1 MPPTPSNVLSTK
13 QEVASLPPCPVYLT
27 APHLACTCA
36 VPHLAPACACPI
48 ACLDSH
54 MASKAQKRLGGE
66 LKKLNDKP
74 PEGVD
79 MANTGPVGDDIL
91 KWRAVVVGPVRHEY
105 EYEGTL
111 TAHQS
116 YFGLYWG

>member
-1 MPPTPSNVLSTK
+1 
-13 QEVASLPPCPVYLT
+13 
-27 APHLACTCA
+27 
-36 VPHLAPACACPI
+36 
-48 ACLDSH
+48 

-91 KWRAVVVGPVRHEY
+91 KWRAVVVGPVRLAVL
-105 EYEGTL
+105 L
-111 TAHQS
+111 T
-116 YFGLYWG
+116 